1 MGFLGIGDDSRM
13 MLDVPANLA
22 PRLGLPKGQNKVN
35 IIIPNNKDPENY
47 VIKEV
52 LMKYGV
58 AFQNAKNIVGAGS
71 EKKPYKI
78 LTDSSD
84 PGWKDFRLDDSLT
97 LGGEERTPESVAE
110 MRGRTGMP
118 TGVGSPFDQNRTW
131 GPFANLGT
139 EEKFRDR
146 PWGFSTEEGLGEGG
160 LGLIGGAEDPFAADL
175 GSEFKGSE
183 SIESALAKMEAEYE
197 RRASEEEQRRAER
210 EAEQELIRQQ
220 NAANAES
227 AIQQQVEEAQRRF
240 EQQQEQQRI
249 ENETREAELRAR
261 LEEMQNDPN
270 SMFAAEEGLGGER
283 VIDPNTGEMRES
295 AIGGQVTDKGVVGTQ
310 AQSLDQALETQRAA
324 DDAALSQFPA
334 VGMPAGDGTQNFGE
348 FTPFDIEEGGT
359 GIGGGTGIKE
369 MLNIFNQDPERY
381 FVTQTIFDPV
391 TGEAVGTEQKLS
403 PIAEAALQAFST
415 QRGAEAMETGARF
428 GAGTPFGV
436 IAGMGGE
443 TAAADAKGL
452 AEQQAYSGI
461 TSPFAALQTGG
472 NIDQISKILRGG
484 LSATQQS
491 NLAGLQARGGISAD
505 EQRQLA
511 GLQARG
517 GLGVEDQFALAGM
530 QARGGLSPEQMQALA
545 GLQAR
550 GGLTPQQRYAEQ
562 RLAMMPSLLQMSPQ
576 SLGGFSEVFGGPEA
590 LQEYLSPFFQQP
602 DFAAQGAAPAVDWGA
617 QQALTRPAPATGTP
631 MEPYVDPN
639 EWGTGGVPVSA
650 GRGGGVPI
658 SAGGGVP
665 ISATAGRNVP
675 IAAGGMQT
683 NENIARGSTAIPT
696 RQTLGGYRKE
706 TPFARGGTQAKAAI
720 AGKELE
726 DYLGEVTPF
735 GGTTRRGGFG
745 SSVSDRFTY

>member
-1 MGFLGIGDDSRM
+1 MGLFGIGDDSRM

-35 IIIPNNKDPENY
+35 IIIPNNKNPEGH
-47 VIKEV
+47 VINL
-52 LMKYGV
+52 LMDYGV
-58 AFQNAKNIVGAGS
+58 AFQNAKNIVGSGS
-71 EKKPYKI
+71 KKKPYKI

-84 PGWKDFRLDDSLT
+84 AGWKDFRLDDPLH
-97 LGGEERTPESVAE
+97 LGTGKFGEERTPESVAE

-118 TGVGSPFDQNRTW
+118 TGGTPFS
-131 GPFANLGT
+131 GI
-139 EEKFRDR
+139 
-146 PWGFSTEEGLGEGG
+146 EEGLGEGG
-160 LGLIGGAEDPFAADL
+160 AGIIGAAEDPFAADL

-183 SIESALAKMEAEYE
+183 SIESALAKMKDEYE
-197 RRASEEEQRRAER
+197 RRASEEEQRRAAR
-210 EAEQELIRQQ
+210 EAQQELERQQ

-240 EQQQEQQRI
+240 LEQQEQQRI
-249 ENETREAELRAR
+249 ENEAREAELRAR
-261 LEEMQNDPN
+261 LEEIQNDPR
-270 SMFAAEEGLGGER
+270 FAAEEGLGGER

-310 AQSLDQALETQRAA
+310 AQTLAEVLESQREADRAA
-324 DDAALSQFPA
+324 LAEL
-334 VGMPAGDGTQNFGE
+334 GE
-348 FTPFDIEEGGT
+348 FTPFDIEQDNTAMGG
-359 GIGGGTGIKE
+359 GMGMGGGTGIKE

-381 FVTQTIFDPV
+381 YTTETIIGPDGQAITQQV
-391 TGEAVGTEQKLS
+391 LS
-403 PIAEAALQAFST
+403 PVAQAALQAFST

-428 GAGTPFGV
+428 GAGSPFGV
-436 IAGMGGE
+436 IAGQGG
-443 TAAADAKGL
+443 TAQDAIGL

-461 TSPFAALQTGG
+461 TSPFAALQTGAG
-472 NIDQISKILRGG
+472 IGDISQILRGG
-484 LSATQQS
+484 VT
-491 NLAGLQARGGISAD
+491 AD

-517 GLGVEDQFALAGM
+517 GLSVEDQFALAGM
-530 QARGGLSPEQMQALA
+530 QARGGLTPQQMQALA

-550 GGLTPQQRYAEQ
+550 GGLTPEQRYAEQ

-576 SLGGFSEVFGGPEA
+576 SLGGFSEVFGQDA

-602 DFAAQGAAPAVDWGA
+602 EFAAQGA
-617 QQALTRPAPATGTP
+617 APATGTP
-631 MEPYVDPN
+631 MEPFQDPT

-658 SAGGGVP
+658 SASRGGGVP
-665 ISATAGRNVP
+665 ISATAGGNVP

-696 RQTLGGYRKE
+696 RQTLGGFQRA
-706 TPFARGGTQAKAAI
+706 TPFARGGTEARAAI
-720 AGKELE
+720 AGKDLE

>member
-1 MGFLGIGDDSRM
+1 MGLFGWGDDTRM
-13 MLDVPANLA
+13 MLDVPENLA

-35 IIIPNNKDPENY
+35 IIIPNGKGKDDSYAENY
-47 VIKEV
+47 IVKEV

-71 EKKPYKI
+71 KKKPYKI

-84 PGWKDFRLDDSLT
+84 AGWKDFRLDDPLH
-97 LGGEERTPESVAE
+97 LGTGKFGEERTPESVAE

-118 TGVGSPFDQNRTW
+118 TGGTPFS
-131 GPFANLGT
+131 GI
-139 EEKFRDR
+139 
-146 PWGFSTEEGLGEGG
+146 EEGLGEGG
-160 LGLIGGAEDPFAADL
+160 AGIIGAAEDPFAADL

-183 SIESALAKMEAEYE
+183 SIESALAKMKDEYE
-197 RRASEEEQRRAER
+197 RRASEEEQTRAAR
-210 EAEQELIRQQ
+210 EAQQELERQQ

-227 AIQQQVEEAQRRF
+227 AIQQQVEEAKRRF
-240 EQQQEQQRI
+240 LEQQEQQRI
-249 ENETREAELRAR
+249 ENEAREAELRAR
-261 LEEMQNDPN
+261 LEEIQNDPR
-270 SMFAAEEGLGGER
+270 FAAEEGLGGER

-310 AQSLDQALETQRAA
+310 AQTLAEVLESQREADRAA
-324 DDAALSQFPA
+324 LAEL
-334 VGMPAGDGTQNFGE
+334 GE
-348 FTPFDIEEGGT
+348 FTPFDIEQDNTAMGG
-359 GIGGGTGIKE
+359 GMGMGGGTGIKE

-381 FVTQTIFDPV
+381 YTTQTIFDPV
-391 TGEAVGTEQKLS
+391 TGEAVGTEQVLS
-403 PIAEAALQAFST
+403 PVAQAALQAFST

-428 GAGTPFGV
+428 GAGSPFGV
-436 IAGMGGE
+436 IAGQGG
-443 TAAADAKGL
+443 TAQDAIGL

-461 TSPFAALQTGG
+461 TSPFAALQTGAG
-472 NIDQISKILRGG
+472 IGDISQILRGG
-484 LSATQQS
+484 VT
-491 NLAGLQARGGISAD
+491 AD

-517 GLGVEDQFALAGM
+517 GLSVEDQFALAGM
-530 QARGGLSPEQMQALA
+530 QARGGLTPQQMQALA

-550 GGLTPQQRYAEQ
+550 GGLTPEQRYAEQ

-576 SLGGFSEVFGGPEA
+576 SLGGFAEVFGGGAEGKQA
-590 LQEYLSPFFQQP
+590 LQGYLSPFFQQP
-602 DFAAQGAAPAVDWGA
+602 DFAAQGAAPA
-617 QQALTRPAPATGTP
+617 TGTP
-631 MEPYVDPN
+631 MEPFQDPT

-658 SAGGGVP
+658 SASRGGGVP
-665 ISATAGRNVP
+665 ISATAGGNVP

-696 RQTLGGYRKE
+696 RQTLGGFQRA
-706 TPFARGGTQAKAAI
+706 TPFARGGIEARAAI
-720 AGKELE
+720 AGKDLE

-735 GGTTRRGGFG
+735 GGVTRRGGFG